1 MDDETLQ
8 MYVQESREHLSDI
21 ENDLLEI
28 EQQGANADLELVNK
42 VFRAAH
48 SIKGGAGFLGL
59 QNIKELAHKIENVLD
74 LVRNQELVPSSEVVN
89 IVLLAFDRLNELV
102 ENAQGSNQEDVQDHI
117 QALQNIVAG
126 ELPQE
131 QKQGLE
137 QKVPVQDSQGRT
149 VFEISQVD
157 IEQAQRGGR
166 YLYLVE
172 YDLIHDVQRKEK
184 TPMQVIKNMSDSG
197 EIVDLKMDLA
207 AVGTLEQ
214 EELASNLPMFVLFS
228 SIIEPDLVDK
238 LLDLEQSK
246 VLKVELEPSA
256 GPEPEQPA
264 EPASE
269 PSAAEVSSE
278 RSKPKEAGPQE
289 PKQPAVEPKTD
300 KAQAGTAA
308 SRSREQ
314 KSQQTKP
321 SQKDQQD
328 KAAQKDQQ
336 DKSKSAAQADS
347 LRVNVNVLDQ
357 LMNLAGELVLS
368 RNQLLQSIHQDDKRN
383 IQAAG
388 QRIDLVTSELQ
399 EAIML
404 TRMQAVG
411 NIFNKFPRVV
421 RDMARDMN
429 KKMELELQ
437 GKEVELDKAIIEG
450 LGDPL
455 THLVR
460 NSADHGIESPEQ
472 RLQKG
477 KPEAGHILLKA
488 YHESG
493 QVNIEIQDDGKGM
506 DPDKIADKAVQKG
519 LISQEKVQTMSDK
532 EKVNLIMLPGLSTTE
547 QISDVSGRGV
557 GMDVV
562 KSNLDKLG
570 GQVDIDST
578 LDQGSTIRIKLPL
591 TLAIIPS
598 LLVSVAEDRFAVAQ
612 VNVSELLRVT
622 PGQARER
629 VEQVGDAEVL
639 VLRGELIPLLH
650 LDQLLGLQK
659 YFLDPQ
665 TGKKK
670 PDRRQGLADKR
681 LQETDEEKAR
691 KIPER
696 RNQEAGVMNI
706 VVVQAGPYK
715 YGLVVDQLHDSV
727 EIVVKPLG
735 RHLKNCEAYAGAT
748 IMGDGKV
755 ALILDVPG
763 LARIAEL
770 SSMAGTERATE
781 IKAEKQLSQE
791 QQSSRH
797 SLLLFRNAPEE
808 HCAVSLNLVQRVEQI
823 SPEQIEVVGG
833 KKVIQYRGGNL
844 PVFALEE
851 VANVGQIEDS
861 EELIVLVFQL
871 QGREIGLL
879 AAKPVDALETDILL
893 DEKTLRQPGI
903 SGSAIIK
910 EKTTLLV
917 NIYEVLQSL
926 ERSSGVDL
934 EICTAEKGQGNSTP
948 DTGQSKVLLVED
960 SDFFRS
966 QVSNVI
972 QDAGFE
978 VLAAEDGQVAWE
990 LLQDNPEIKV
1000 VVTDLEMPN
1009 MDGFELTRY
1018 IRQDQ
1023 TLAQLPVIALTSLAA
1038 EEDRAKGQ
1046 EAGIDDYQIKMDK
1059 ERLLASIK
1067 SYLEQIQA

>member
-8 MYVQESREHLSDI
+8 MYVQESKEHLADI

-48 SIKGGAGFLGL
+48 SIKGGAGFMGL
-59 QNIKELAHKIENVLD
+59 NSIKELSHKIENVLD

-102 ENAQGSNQEDVQDHI
+102 ENAQSSNQEDVQDHV
-117 QALQNIVAG
+117 QALLKLVAG

-131 QKQGLE
+131 QQKDLE
-137 QKVPVQDSQGRT
+137 QKVPVQNRQGNT
-149 VFEISQVD
+149 VFEISPVD
-157 IEQAQRGGR
+157 IEQAQRGGK
-166 YLYLVE
+166 YLYVVE
-172 YDLIHDVQRKEK
+172 YDLIHDVQRKDK

-197 EIVDLKMDLA
+197 EIVDLKVDLA
-207 AVGTLEQ
+207 AVGTLE
-214 EELASNLPMFVLFS
+214 EEEPGNSLPMFVLFS

-238 LLDLEQSK
+238 LLNLEEHK
-246 VLKVELEPSA
+246 ILEVKLEAPAAEQQPS
-256 GPEPEQPA
+256 EPAQPA
-264 EPASE
+264 ESPSKAPQTETKETVQEAEQPTAKPEAKE
-269 PSAAEVSSE
+269 PSTPAPAA
-278 RSKPKEAGPQE
+278 KPEASPDKEQPQQE
-289 PKQPAVEPKTD
+289 
-300 KAQAGTAA
+300 
-308 SRSREQ
+308 
-314 KSQQTKP
+314 KP
-321 SQKDQQD
+321 TQ
-328 KAAQKDQQ
+328 KAAPQ
-336 DKSKSAAQADS
+336 DKSKSAAAQTESS
-347 LRVNVNVLDQ
+347 LRVNVSVLDQ

-368 RNQLLQSIHQDDKRN
+368 RNQLLQSIQQDDKRN

-404 TRMQAVG
+404 TRMQPVG
-411 NIFNKFPRVV
+411 NIFSKFPRVV
-421 RDMARDMN
+421 RDMSRDLQKN
-429 KKMELELQ
+429 MELELQ

-460 NSADHGIESPEQ
+460 NSADHAIEPPEE

-477 KPEAGHILLKA
+477 KPEQGHILLRA

-493 QVNIEIQDDGKGM
+493 QVNIEIQDDGRGI
-506 DPDKIADKAVQKG
+506 DPDKIADKAIQRG

-532 EKVNLIMLPGLSTTE
+532 EKVNLILLPGLSTAE

-570 GQVDIDST
+570 GQVDIDSV

-598 LLVSVAEDRFAVAQ
+598 LLVSVAEERFALAQ

-629 VEQVGDAEVL
+629 VEEVGDAEVL

-650 LDQLLGLQK
+650 LDQLLNLQR

-665 TGKKK
+665 TGEKK

-681 LQETDEEKAR
+681 LQETEEQAEQKV
-691 KIPER
+691 PER
-696 RNQEAGVMNI
+696 RYGESGVVNI

-715 YGLVVDQLHDSV
+715 YGLVVDELHDSV

-735 RHLKNCEAYAGAT
+735 RHLKNSEAYAGAT

-770 SSMAGTERATE
+770 SSMAGTERASE
-781 IKAEKQLSQE
+781 IKAEKQE
-791 QQSSRH
+791 AKAQQGSRH

-808 HCAVSLNLVQRVEQI
+808 HCAVPLNLVQRVEQI
-823 SPEQIEVVGG
+823 NPEQIEVVGG

-861 EELIVLVFQL
+861 EELIVLVFSL

-879 AAKPVDALETDILL
+879 AAKPVDALETDLVL

-903 SGSAIIK
+903 SGSAIINK
-910 EKTTLLV
+910 KTTLLV
-917 NIYEVLQSL
+917 NIYEVMESL
-926 ERSSGVDL
+926 ERSSGLDPGKN
-934 EICTAEKGQGNSTP
+934 TAQKAHPGSGNKTR
-948 DTGQSKVLLVED
+948 GKVLLVED

-966 QVSNVI
+966 QVSNII

-978 VLAAEDGQVAWE
+978 VLSAEDGKVAWD
-990 LLQDNPEIKV
+990 LLQQNPQIQV

-1009 MDGFELTRY
+1009 MDGFELTNL
-1018 IRQDQ
+1018 IKQDQ
-1023 TLAQLPVIALTSLAA
+1023 SLAQLPVIALTSLAA

-1046 EAGIDDYQIKMDK
+1046 EVGIDDYQIKMDK
-1059 ERLLASIK
+1059 ERLLTSIK
-1067 SYLEQIQA
+1067 SYMEEIQA

>member
-8 MYVQESREHLSDI
+8 MYVQESKEHLADI

-48 SIKGGAGFLGL
+48 SIKGGAGFMGL
-59 QNIKELAHKIENVLD
+59 NSIKELAHKIENVLD

-102 ENAQGSNQEDVQDHI
+102 ENAQSSNQEDVQDHV
-117 QALQNIVAG
+117 QALLKLVAG

-131 QKQGLE
+131 QKEELE
-137 QKVPVQDSQGRT
+137 QSVPVQSRQGKT
-149 VFEISQVD
+149 VFEIFRVD
-157 IEQAQRGGR
+157 IEQAQRGGK
-166 YLYLVE
+166 YIYLVE
-172 YDLIHDVQRKEK
+172 FDLIHDVQRKDK

-197 EIVDLKMDLA
+197 EIVDLKVDLT
-207 AVGTLEQ
+207 AVGTLED
-214 EELASNLPMFVLFS
+214 EEPGSNLPMFVLFS

-238 LLDLEQSK
+238 LLDLEEHK
-246 VLKVELEPSA
+246 IFEVELEPSA
-256 GPEPEQPA
+256 GQQPGESAPPAADSGPEEPTAEIKEPE
-264 EPASE
+264 
-269 PSAAEVSSE
+269 
-278 RSKPKEAGPQE
+278 EA
-289 PKQPAVEPKTD
+289 KQPAAE
-300 KAQAGTAA
+300 
-308 SRSREQ
+308 SEEH
-314 KSQQTKP
+314 KP
-321 SQKDQQD
+321 STTAQPEATQAKEQPQQE
-328 KAAQKDQQ
+328 KPAQKNQQ
-336 DKSKSAAQADS
+336 DKSKTAAAQPES
-347 LRVNVNVLDQ
+347 LRVNVSVLDQ

-368 RNQLLQSIHQDDKRN
+368 RNQLLQSIQHEDKRN

-404 TRMQAVG
+404 TRMQPVG

-421 RDMARDMN
+421 RDMSRDLQ

-460 NSADHGIESPEQ
+460 NSADHGIEPPEE
-472 RLQKG
+472 RLQQG
-477 KPEAGHILLKA
+477 KPEQGHILLRA
-488 YHESG
+488 FHESG

-506 DPDKIADKAVQKG
+506 DPDKIADKAVQRG
-519 LISQEKVQTMSDK
+519 LVSQEKAQTMSDK

-547 QISDVSGRGV
+547 QVSDVSGRGV

-562 KSNLDKLG
+562 KANLDKLG
-570 GQVDIDST
+570 GQVEIDST
-578 LDQGSTIRIKLPL
+578 PGQGSTIRIKLPL

-598 LLVSVAEDRFAVAQ
+598 LLVSVAEERFAIAQ

-629 VEQVGDAEVL
+629 VEQIGDAEVL

-650 LDQLLGLQK
+650 LDQLLNLQR

-665 TGKKK
+665 TGEKK

-681 LQETDEEKAR
+681 LQETEEQAAQEV
-691 KIPER
+691 PER
-696 RNQEAGVMNI
+696 RDEESGVVNV

-715 YGLVVDQLHDSV
+715 YGLVVDELHDSV

-770 SSMAGTERATE
+770 SSLAGTERASE
-781 IKAEKQLSQE
+781 IKAEKQASTNLE
-791 QQSSRH
+791 SSKQA
-797 SLLLFRNAPEE
+797 LLLFRNAPEE
-808 HCAVSLNLVQRVEQI
+808 HCAVPLNLVQRVEQI

-851 VANVGQIEDS
+851 VANVGQLEDS
-861 EELIVLVFQL
+861 DELIVLVFSIKE
-871 QGREIGLL
+871 REIGLL
-879 AAKPVDALETDILL
+879 AAKPVDALETDLVL

-917 NIYEVLQSL
+917 NIYEVLDAL
-926 ERSSGVDL
+926 ERSSGLDL
-934 EICTAEKGQGNSTP
+934 GRSSGGQG
-948 DTGQSKVLLVED
+948 QSGSGKKVKGKVLLVED

-966 QVSNVI
+966 QVSNII

-978 VLAAEDGQVAWE
+978 VLSAEDGQVAWN
-990 LLQDNPEIKV
+990 LLQKDPQIQV

-1009 MDGFELTRY
+1009 MDGFELTSS
-1018 IRQDQ
+1018 IRQDEA
-1023 TLAQLPVIALTSLAA
+1023 LAQLPVIALTSLAA
-1038 EEDRAKGQ
+1038 EEDRAKG
-1046 EAGIDDYQIKMDK
+1046 EEVGIDDYQIKMDK

-1067 SYLEQIQA
+1067 SHLEEIQA